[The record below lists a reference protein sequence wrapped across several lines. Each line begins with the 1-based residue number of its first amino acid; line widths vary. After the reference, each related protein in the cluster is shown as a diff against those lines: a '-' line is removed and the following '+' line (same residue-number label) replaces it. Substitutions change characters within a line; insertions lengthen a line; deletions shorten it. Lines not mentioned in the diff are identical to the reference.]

1 MYLVI
6 VTTTAKLAQY
16 WICLQ
21 YKSNTCK
28 HCILGVFVVAHP
40 SHPDV
45 TVTGV
50 VLACGEGDVGQ
61 LGLGPDV
68 MEKSR
73 PALVNIDG
81 QKIVSAVAGGMH
93 TICLTNKGEVSKL
106 KSCYNRSCNAC
117 LP

>member
-1 MYLVI
+1 MIDLPV
-6 VTTTAKLAQY
+6 
-16 WICLQ
+16 
-21 YKSNTCK
+21 
-28 HCILGVFVVAHP
+28 VVAHP

-73 PALVNIDG
+73 PALVNIDD
-81 QKIVSAVAGGMH
+81 QKIDLLLLVKNQQS
-93 TICLTNKGEVSKL
+93 
-106 KSCYNRSCNAC
+106 
-117 LP
+117 

>member
-28 HCILGVFVVAHP
+28 HCILDVFVVAHP

-73 PALVNIDG
+73 PALVSIDG

-93 TICLTNKGEVSKL
+93 TICLTNKGEVSNFKNL
-106 KSCYNRSCNAC
+106 IICM
-117 LP
+117 P